1 MTIALGTNWNVA
13 DENAVGDR
21 IRALREALGMTQ
33 ETLAAKS
40 NGVFER
46 VNVTRLERGYN
57 AASSWMQRVGLSS
70 AFGLSLLD
78 VDAYLT
84 GRLSLAEA
92 VKRCGRSAESSEP
105 AQPVVVPDDRY
116 PARAQVLHAVRELL
130 DAEALAEVRGDAHFG
145 DVDPG
150 PVYWLEEAIRAHKR
164 VQLRRTSP
172 ETLRAEER
180 KGSDAFAALA
190 AKDTERAKAA
200 QAKAREAAAEKKRRG
215 ER

>member
-1 MTIALGTNWNVA
+1 MAMALGTNWNVA
-13 DENAVGDR
+13 DDNAVGDR

-92 VKRCGRSAESSEP
+92 VKRCGRGAEGSEV
-105 AQPVVVPDDRY
+105 AQLVVVPDDRY
-116 PARAQVLHAVRELL
+116 PSRAQVLFALRELL
-130 DAEALAEVRGDAHFG
+130 DADALEEVRGDAHFG

-150 PVYWLEEAIRAHKR
+150 PVYWLEEALRAHKR
-164 VQLRRTSP
+164 AELRRTAP
-172 ETLRAEER
+172 EAVRAEEK

-190 AKDTERAKAA
+190 AKDAERAKGV
-200 QAKAREAAAEKKRRG
+200 QAKLRDASEKKKRG